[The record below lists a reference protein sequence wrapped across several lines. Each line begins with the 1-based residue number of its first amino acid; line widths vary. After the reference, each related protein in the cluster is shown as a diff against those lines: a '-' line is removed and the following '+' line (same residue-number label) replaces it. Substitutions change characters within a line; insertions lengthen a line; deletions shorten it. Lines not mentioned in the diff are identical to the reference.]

1 MSIGRYLPV
10 SIKTKLKTY
19 RSRARSVVIRR
30 FFAFGPEELV
40 DTLRTL
46 GIRAGDTVLAHTSF
60 ARFEGFTG
68 GISEAIQ
75 ALQTAV
81 GQEGNLLLPT
91 LPFSGSAYEYVQS
104 HRLTDIART
113 PSQMGL
119 LTEIFRRLP
128 DVTRSIHPTHPVAVW
143 GKRAGELTADHYRS
157 LTPCGNGSP
166 YHRLLEAD
174 GKILLAGVDIRS
186 MTFFHYVEEQLE
198 PEMPFSP
205 FTSAWFDLET
215 RGADS
220 QIYQTRTRLF
230 DPTISSRRDV
240 RMMVEPLR
248 RAGFWREGTVG
259 KLNLIVLS
267 AADILATLQAM
278 SANGEYCY
286 VHHK

>member
-10 SIKTKLKTY
+10 SIKTKLKTW
-19 RSRARSVVIRR
+19 RNHARSVMIRR

-40 DTLRTL
+40 ETLRSL
-46 GIRAGDTVLAHTSF
+46 GIGTGDTVLAHTSF
-60 ARFEGFTG
+60 AHFEGFTG

-81 GQEGNLLLPT
+81 GKEGNLLLPT

-113 PSQMGL
+113 PSRMGF

-128 DVTRSIHPTHPVAVW
+128 DVTRSIHPTHPVAAW
-143 GKRAGELTADHYRS
+143 GKRASELTADHYKA
-157 LTPCGNGSP
+157 LTPCGKGSP
-166 YHRLLEAD
+166 FCRLLEAD

-205 FTSAWFDLET
+205 FTTAWFDLKT
-215 RGADS
+215 RGTDG

-230 DPTISSRRDV
+230 DSAISSRRDV
-240 RMMVEPLR
+240 RLMIKPLR
-248 RAGFWREGTVG
+248 HAGYWHERKVG
-259 KLNLIVLS
+259 SLKLIVLS
-267 AADILATLQAM
+267 TAEILETLQSM
-278 SANGEYCY
+278 SKNGKYCY
-286 VHHK
+286 VCHQ